1 MTDML
6 LKVSHNIHTVAAG
19 ELIVH
24 MSPNFFN
31 LFAFTFYNSNVSY
44 SICTM

>member
-19 ELIVH
+19 ELIVPH
-24 MSPNFFN
+24 VTKFFN